1 MLLKA
6 CISFFII
13 IRRKNIG
20 LVRKDNQIASFI
32 TIRIKKNEFYM
43 IRVSI
48 LREKTDLSWGK

>member
-6 CISFFII
+6 CISFFFI

-43 IRVSI
+43 IREV
-48 LREKTDLSWGK
+48 

>member
-20 LVRKDNQIASFI
+20 LVRKVNQIASFI
-32 TIRIKKNEFYM
+32 TIRIKKKWVLY
-43 IRVSI
+43 
-48 LREKTDLSWGK
+48 D